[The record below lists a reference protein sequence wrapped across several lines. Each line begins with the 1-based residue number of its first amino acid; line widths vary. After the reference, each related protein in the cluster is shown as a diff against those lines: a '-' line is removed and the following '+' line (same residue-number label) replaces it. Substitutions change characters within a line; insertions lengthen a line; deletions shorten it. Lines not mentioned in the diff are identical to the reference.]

1 MLVRSQVFRRGII
14 ATVTCGLLVT
24 LLDQFGASI
33 LGNTS
38 CGLII
43 PHEHILIGQA
53 DAHDLEQHLS
63 AEAKCAAGKPD
74 APDEQAAELQ
84 GSKGHILQVIHFD
97 GWKTTYLGIPY
108 PVIGALPAAVVVRPF
123 QPLHSRFEER
133 LLPGQSASLRPP
145 KPPPR
150 SA

>member
-1 MLVRSQVFRRGII
+1 M
-14 ATVTCGLLVT
+14 
-24 LLDQFGASI
+24 LDQFSAPI

-53 DAHDLEQHLS
+53 DTHDLEHHLA
-63 AEAKCAAGKPD
+63 AEAKCAAGRPD
-74 APDEQAAELQ
+74 AFDEQSTELK
-84 GSKGHILQVIHFD
+84 GSKGHILQVIYFD
-97 GWKTTYLGIPY
+97 GWETTYLGIPY
-108 PVIGALPAAVVVRPF
+108 PVVGALPAAVVVRHL
-123 QPLHSRFEER
+123 QPLHSWLEES
-133 LLPGQSASLRPP
+133 LLPGQSTTLRPP